1 MSVEEPITTQIEG
14 SIEKPIDLYINGTAR
29 ITKKIVG
36 SAEKYQLTI
45 VKSTYTRFLNLSPKI
60 TELEVDKFYIF
71 NNLKTL
77 TVGEGDEKLDLEGSV
92 FQVEPGYVTFYKK
105 RADQGVR
112 VVFVAPYNV
121 INIEIVMNDTFNKC
135 NDLIYTR
142 AQNVHVISYDE
153 STKTFSLN
161 GRSLETQGCYKF
173 KNITQL
179 CRRKEG
185 YTGLGD
191 GPVNL
196 GEYEIDA
203 TAFIVWP
210 RGIEFVR
217 FDKDN
222 NAITALY
229 EKFWLPSI
237 TIKLVIYIDEEI
249 INSLPVEIYLKEY
262 TTTAKIKI
270 KENDGENIE
279 KGAIAFKQYKNG
291 IARKVDIAEQ
301 RILNNKIYSFFQS
314 KSTVKHGVNIITSFK
329 VDDNNLVSLFNGGES
344 PIGQFPMPV
353 DFTVGPKP
361 VEPKPKG
368 GKRRTR
374 RGRSK
379 KSRKSIR
386 RR

>member
-1 MSVEEPITTQIEG
+1 MSVEKPITTQIEG

-29 ITKKIVG
+29 ITKTIVS
-36 SAEKYQLTI
+36 SAEKYQLKI
-45 VKSTYTRFLNLSPKI
+45 VKSTYTRFLKLSPT

-92 FQVEPGYVTFYKK
+92 FKVEPGCVRFYKE
-105 RADQGVR
+105 RAEQGVPI
-112 VVFVAPYNV
+112 FFAAHNDV
-121 INIEIVMNDTFNKC
+121 INIKIVMNDTFNKC
-135 NDLIYTR
+135 NDLTYD
-142 AQNVHVISYDE
+142 QKKNVSEISYDE
-153 STKTFSLN
+153 STSTFLLDGTSLA
-161 GRSLETQGCYKF
+161 TKGCYKF
-173 KNITQL
+173 KNITEL
-179 CRRKEG
+179 LRRKEG
-185 YTGLGD
+185 WNGYGD
-191 GPVNL
+191 LVNL
-196 GEYEIDA
+196 GEYEINA
-203 TAFIVWP
+203 NAFIVWP

-217 FDKDN
+217 FDKKN
-222 NAITALY
+222 TIVASEY
-229 EKFWLPSI
+229 HSFWMPSI

-249 INSLPVEIYLKEY
+249 INSLPVEIYLKEE

-270 KENDGENIE
+270 KENDGEDIE

-291 IARKVDIAEQ
+291 IARKVDIAER
-301 RILNNKIYSFFQS
+301 RIRKNKIYSFFQS

-353 DFTVGPKP
+353 DFTV
-361 VEPKPKG
+361 EPKPKG